1 MYGYL
6 YINIF
11 FLVGSSM
18 QDLSREEFNL
28 LHGGCDKDSIIAN
41 SDSLEPL
48 KLGRTP
54 DLEPLPVSI
63 KLEDAADS
71 FPWQT
76 TSSDI
81 GSNLL

>member
-1 MYGYL
+1 
-6 YINIF
+6 
-11 FLVGSSM
+11 M

-28 LHGGCDKDSIIAN
+28 LHGDKDSIIAN
-41 SDSLEPL
+41 TDSLERL

-54 DLEPLPVSI
+54 DLDPLPVSI
-63 KLEDAADS
+63 KLEDPADA

-76 TSSDI
+76 TSTDI